1 MTGEINVKK
10 LVAIATMIVATAATA
25 HAEQMPFALQGQWC
39 MTSGTPEIGN
49 YTRAKNF
56 CRADRLMVFEVRQQG
71 FWIKIANTD
80 AKIMCVPRSVDA
92 FNKGWDVAADCG
104 ADDLSTP
111 VKRLD
116 FSFVGNGEDL
126 QINGP
131 WRETAQADEDKR
143 DDTPKAGAD
152 GAIHNCKDSTVEET
166 LMRAAR
172 WGGSV
177 TIVKVINTTEIRSK
191 NVSEARWCRSE
202 ALLSNGLLSEWIY
215 ELTWTSKTERRFW
228 LQVKGA
234 QRK

>member
-1 MTGEINVKK
+1 MKK
-10 LVAIATMIVATAATA
+10 LIAIAAMLVATAATA

-49 YTRAKNF
+49 YIRAKNF

-71 FWIKIANTD
+71 FWIKIANTE
-80 AKIMCVPRSVDA
+80 AKVMCVPRSVEA

-126 QINGP
+126 QIKGP
-131 WRETAQADEDKR
+131 WRETAQADEDKH
-143 DDTPKAGAD
+143 DNAPKAGAV
-152 GAIHNCKDSTVEET
+152 GEIANCKDSTVEEALT
-166 LMRAAR
+166 RIAR
-172 WGGSV
+172 WNGSTTIIKV
-177 TIVKVINTTEIRSK
+177 TNTTEIPSK

-202 ALLSNGLLSEWIY
+202 ALLSNGLMSEWIY
-215 ELTWTSKTERRFW
+215 ELTWTSKTEGRFW
-228 LQVKGA
+228 LQVKGT